1 MVDINELSS
10 KFPMIKE
17 MQAYHKIF
25 WKNPNYKKE
34 AELPVGLEHIFD
46 AEARFQRFAP
56 YFEVAFPETLSDH
69 GILES
74 PLLKIDQMRSVLNA
88 ETTHKLQGSLYLKA
102 DNYLPISGSIKSRGG
117 IYEVLK
123 FAERV
128 AIGHGELVYGDNYA
142 KLNEPRFKKMFSKY
156 GIVVGSTGNLGL
168 SIGIVACQLGF
179 NTSVH
184 MSSDAAQWKK
194 DLLREKGVTVV
205 EYNDNFTHAITEAR
219 RSAEMDP
226 SAYFIDD
233 EGSFDLFLGYA
244 VAALR
249 LQTQLKAQKI
259 TVDKEHPLFVYLP
272 AGVGGSPSGVAFG
285 LKKVVGANVHPIFAE
300 PTHIPSVSL
309 GMLTGLNEKISVY
322 DIGIDGVT
330 KADGLAV
337 GRPSRIAGKMMDTL
351 LYGIQ
356 TFDDQKMMKNV
367 AELHDAENIDVE
379 PSAAS
384 GLTILDDVQAQLGK
398 DYPMENATH
407 IVWATGG
414 SMVPKSDMDQYL
426 ADGESEINKTNL

>member
-1 MVDINELSS
+1 MIDVDALS
-10 KFPMIKE
+10 KKYPAIKQ
-17 MQAYHKIF
+17 MQAYEPIF
-25 WKNPNYKKE
+25 WKNLNYKKE
-34 AELPVGLEHIFD
+34 AELPVGVEHIFD

-56 YFEVAFPETLSDH
+56 YFEVAFPETLPTH

-74 PLLKIDQMRSVLNA
+74 PLLKMDKMKAVLNA
-88 ETTHKLQGSLYLKA
+88 EAQNQVKGDLYLKA

-123 FAERV
+123 FAEKV
-128 AIGHGELVYGDNYA
+128 AMKHGEIVYGDNYA
-142 KLNEPRFKKMFSKY
+142 KLNESRFKDLFGQY

-168 SIGIVACQLGF
+168 SIGIVACKLGF
-179 NTSVH
+179 RTSVH

-194 DLLREKGVTVV
+194 DMLREKGVNVV

-219 RSAEMDP
+219 KSAEADP
-226 SAYFIDD
+226 MAYFIDD
-233 EGSFDLFLGYA
+233 EGSYDLFLGYS
-244 VAALR
+244 VAAVR
-249 LQTQLKAQKI
+249 LQAQLKAQNIK
-259 TVDKEHPLFVYLP
+259 VDAEHPLFVYLP

-285 LKKVVGANVHPIFAE
+285 LKKIIGENVHPIFAE

-309 GMLTGLNEKISVY
+309 GMMTGLNDQISVY
-322 DIGIDGVT
+322 DAGIDGVT

-367 AELHDAENIDVE
+367 AELHDSENVDVE

-384 GLTILDDVQAQLGK
+384 GFTILDDVQAQLEQ
-398 DYPMENATH
+398 DYPMENASH

-414 SMVPKSDMDQYL
+414 SMVPKNDMDQYV
-426 ADGESEINKTNL
+426 AEGHQVK

>member
-1 MVDINELSS
+1 MIDVDALS
-10 KFPMIKE
+10 KKYPAIKQ
-17 MQAYHKIF
+17 MQAYEPIF
-25 WKNPNYKKE
+25 WKNLNYKKE
-34 AELPVGLEHIFD
+34 AELPVGVEHIFD

-56 YFEVAFPETLSDH
+56 YFEVAFPETLPTH

-74 PLLKIDQMRSVLNA
+74 PLLKMDKMKAVLNA
-88 ETTHKLQGSLYLKA
+88 EAQNQVKGDLYLKA

-123 FAERV
+123 FAEKV
-128 AIGHGELVYGDNYA
+128 AMKHGEIVYGDNYA
-142 KLNEPRFKKMFSKY
+142 KLNEPRFKDLFGQY

-168 SIGIVACQLGF
+168 SIGIVACKLGF
-179 NTSVH
+179 RTSVH

-194 DLLREKGVTVV
+194 DMLREKGVNVV

-219 RSAEMDP
+219 KSAEADP
-226 SAYFIDD
+226 MAYFIDD
-233 EGSFDLFLGYA
+233 EGSYDLFLGYS
-244 VAALR
+244 VAAVR
-249 LQTQLKAQKI
+249 LQAQLKAQNIK
-259 TVDKEHPLFVYLP
+259 VDAEHPLFVYLP

-285 LKKVVGANVHPIFAE
+285 LKKIIGENVHPIFAE

-309 GMLTGLNEKISVY
+309 GMMTGLNDQISVY
-322 DIGIDGVT
+322 DAGIDGVT

-367 AELHDAENIDVE
+367 AELHDSENVDIE

-384 GLTILDDVQAQLGK
+384 GFTILDDVQAQLEQ
-398 DYPMENATH
+398 DYPMENASH

-414 SMVPKSDMDQYL
+414 SMVPKNDMDQYV
-426 ADGESEINKTNL
+426 AEGHQVK

>member
-1 MVDINELSS
+1 MIDVDALS
-10 KFPMIKE
+10 KKCPAIKQ
-17 MQAYHKIF
+17 MQAYEPIF
-25 WKNPNYKKE
+25 WKNLNYKKE
-34 AELPVGLEHIFD
+34 AELPVGVEHIFD

-56 YFEVAFPETLSDH
+56 YFEVAFPETLPTH

-74 PLLKIDQMRSVLNA
+74 PLLKMDKMKAVLNA
-88 ETTHKLQGSLYLKA
+88 EAQNQVKGDLYLKA

-123 FAERV
+123 FAEKV
-128 AIGHGELVYGDNYA
+128 AMKHGEIVYGDNYA
-142 KLNEPRFKKMFSKY
+142 KLNEPRFKDLFGQY

-168 SIGIVACQLGF
+168 SIGIVACKLGF
-179 NTSVH
+179 RTSVH

-194 DLLREKGVTVV
+194 DMLREKGVNVV

-219 RSAEMDP
+219 KSAEADP
-226 SAYFIDD
+226 MAYFIDD
-233 EGSFDLFLGYA
+233 EGSYDLFLGYS
-244 VAALR
+244 VAAVR
-249 LQTQLKAQKI
+249 LQAQLKAQNIK
-259 TVDKEHPLFVYLP
+259 VDAEHPLFVYLP

-285 LKKVVGANVHPIFAE
+285 LKKIIGENVHPIFAE

-309 GMLTGLNEKISVY
+309 GMMTGLNDQISVY
-322 DIGIDGVT
+322 DAGIDGVT

-367 AELHDAENIDVE
+367 AELHDSENVDVE

-384 GLTILDDVQAQLGK
+384 GFTILDDVQAQLEQ
-398 DYPMENATH
+398 DYPMENASH

-414 SMVPKSDMDQYL
+414 SMVPKNDMDQYV
-426 ADGESEINKTNL
+426 AEGHQVK

>member
-1 MVDINELSS
+1 MIDVDALS
-10 KFPMIKE
+10 KKYPAIKQ
-17 MQAYHKIF
+17 MQAYEPIF
-25 WKNPNYKKE
+25 WKNLNYKKE
-34 AELPVGLEHIFD
+34 AELPVGVEHIFD

-56 YFEVAFPETLSDH
+56 YFEVAFPETLPTH

-74 PLLKIDQMRSVLNA
+74 PLLKMDKMKAVLNA
-88 ETTHKLQGSLYLKA
+88 EAQNQVKGDLYLKA

-123 FAERV
+123 FAEKV
-128 AIGHGELVYGDNYA
+128 AMKHGEIVYGDNYA
-142 KLNEPRFKKMFSKY
+142 KLNEPRFKDLFGQY

-168 SIGIVACQLGF
+168 SIGIVACKLGF
-179 NTSVH
+179 RTSVH

-194 DLLREKGVTVV
+194 DMLREKGVNVV

-219 RSAEMDP
+219 KSAEADP
-226 SAYFIDD
+226 MAYFIDD
-233 EGSFDLFLGYA
+233 EGSYDLFLGYS
-244 VAALR
+244 VAAVL
-249 LQTQLKAQKI
+249 LQAQLKAQNIK
-259 TVDKEHPLFVYLP
+259 VDAEHPLFVYLP

-285 LKKVVGANVHPIFAE
+285 LKKIIGENVHPIFAE

-309 GMLTGLNEKISVY
+309 GMMTGLNDQISVY
-322 DIGIDGVT
+322 DAGIDGVT

-367 AELHDAENIDVE
+367 AELHDSENVDVE

-384 GLTILDDVQAQLGK
+384 GFTILDDVQAQLEQ
-398 DYPMENATH
+398 DYPMENASH

-414 SMVPKSDMDQYL
+414 SMVPKNDMDQYV
-426 ADGESEINKTNL
+426 AEGHQVK

>member
-1 MVDINELSS
+1 MIDVDALS
-10 KFPMIKE
+10 KKYPAIKQ
-17 MQAYHKIF
+17 MQAYEPVF
-25 WKNPNYKKE
+25 WKNLNYKKE
-34 AELPVGLEHIFD
+34 AELPVGVEHIFD

-56 YFEVAFPETLSDH
+56 YFEVAFPETLPTH

-74 PLLKIDQMRSVLNA
+74 PLLKMDKMKAVLNA
-88 ETTHKLQGSLYLKA
+88 EAQNQVKGDLYLKA

-123 FAERV
+123 FAEKV
-128 AIGHGELVYGDNYA
+128 AMKHGEIVYGDNYA
-142 KLNEPRFKKMFSKY
+142 KLNEPRFKDLFGQY

-168 SIGIVACQLGF
+168 SIGIVACKLGF
-179 NTSVH
+179 RTSVH

-194 DLLREKGVTVV
+194 DMLREKGVNVV

-219 RSAEMDP
+219 KSAEADP
-226 SAYFIDD
+226 MAYFIDD
-233 EGSFDLFLGYA
+233 EGSYDLFLGYS
-244 VAALR
+244 VAAVR
-249 LQTQLKAQKI
+249 LQAQLKAQNIK
-259 TVDKEHPLFVYLP
+259 VDAEHPLFVYLP

-285 LKKVVGANVHPIFAE
+285 LKKIIGENVHPIFTE

-309 GMLTGLNEKISVY
+309 GMMTGLNDQISVY
-322 DIGIDGVT
+322 DAGIDGVT

-367 AELHDAENIDVE
+367 AELHDSENVDVE

-384 GLTILDDVQAQLGK
+384 GFTILDDVQAQLEQ
-398 DYPMENATH
+398 DYPMENASH

-414 SMVPKSDMDQYL
+414 SMVPKNDMDQYV
-426 ADGESEINKTNL
+426 AEGHQVK

>member
-1 MVDINELSS
+1 MIDVDALS
-10 KFPMIKE
+10 KKYPAIKQ
-17 MQAYHKIF
+17 MQAYEPIF
-25 WKNPNYKKE
+25 WKNLNYKKE
-34 AELPVGLEHIFD
+34 AELPVGVERIFD

-56 YFEVAFPETLSDH
+56 YFEVAFPETLPTH

-74 PLLKIDQMRSVLNA
+74 PLLKMDKMKAVLNA
-88 ETTHKLQGSLYLKA
+88 EAQNQVKGDLYLKA

-123 FAERV
+123 FAEKV
-128 AIGHGELVYGDNYA
+128 AMKHGEIVYGDNYA
-142 KLNEPRFKKMFSKY
+142 KLNEPRFKDLFGQY

-168 SIGIVACQLGF
+168 SIGIVACKLGF
-179 NTSVH
+179 RTSVH

-194 DLLREKGVTVV
+194 DMLREKGVNVV

-219 RSAEMDP
+219 KSAEADP
-226 SAYFIDD
+226 MAYFIDD
-233 EGSFDLFLGYA
+233 EGSYDLFLGYS
-244 VAALR
+244 VAAVR
-249 LQTQLKAQKI
+249 LQAQLKAQNIK
-259 TVDKEHPLFVYLP
+259 VDAEHPLFVYLP

-285 LKKVVGANVHPIFAE
+285 LKKIIGENVHPIFAE

-309 GMLTGLNEKISVY
+309 GMMTGLNDQISVY
-322 DIGIDGVT
+322 DAGIDGVT

-367 AELHDAENIDVE
+367 AELHDSENVDVE

-384 GLTILDDVQAQLGK
+384 GFTILDDVQAQLEQ
-398 DYPMENATH
+398 DYPMENASH

-414 SMVPKSDMDQYL
+414 SMVPKNDMDQYV
-426 ADGESEINKTNL
+426 AEGHQVK

>member
-1 MVDINELSS
+1 MIDVDALS
-10 KFPMIKE
+10 KKYPAIKQ
-17 MQAYHKIF
+17 MQAYEPIF
-25 WKNPNYKKE
+25 WKNLNYKKE
-34 AELPVGLEHIFD
+34 AELPVGVEHIFD

-56 YFEVAFPETLSDH
+56 YFEVAFPETLPTH

-74 PLLKIDQMRSVLNA
+74 PLLKMDKMKAVLNA
-88 ETTHKLQGSLYLKA
+88 EAQNQVKGDLYLKA

-123 FAERV
+123 FAEKV
-128 AIGHGELVYGDNYA
+128 AMKHGEIVYGDNYA
-142 KLNEPRFKKMFSKY
+142 KLNEPRFKDLFGQY

-168 SIGIVACQLGF
+168 SIGIVACKLGF
-179 NTSVH
+179 RTSVH

-194 DLLREKGVTVV
+194 DMLREKGVNVV

-219 RSAEMDP
+219 KSAKADP
-226 SAYFIDD
+226 MAYFIDD
-233 EGSFDLFLGYA
+233 EGSYDLFLGYS
-244 VAALR
+244 VAAVR
-249 LQTQLKAQKI
+249 LQAQLKAQNIK
-259 TVDKEHPLFVYLP
+259 VDAEHPLFVYLP

-285 LKKVVGANVHPIFAE
+285 LKKIIGENVHPIFAE

-309 GMLTGLNEKISVY
+309 GMMTGLNDQISVY
-322 DIGIDGVT
+322 DAGIDGVT

-367 AELHDAENIDVE
+367 AELHDSENVDVE

-384 GLTILDDVQAQLGK
+384 GFTILDDVQAQLEQ
-398 DYPMENATH
+398 DYPMENASH

-414 SMVPKSDMDQYL
+414 SMVPKNDMDQYV
-426 ADGESEINKTNL
+426 AEGHQVK

>member
-1 MVDINELSS
+1 MIDVDALS
-10 KFPMIKE
+10 KKYPAIKQ
-17 MQAYHKIF
+17 MQAYEPIF
-25 WKNPNYKKE
+25 WKNLNYKKE
-34 AELPVGLEHIFD
+34 AELPVGVEHIFD

-56 YFEVAFPETLSDH
+56 YFEVAFPETLPTH

-74 PLLKIDQMRSVLNA
+74 PLLKMDKMKAVLNA
-88 ETTHKLQGSLYLKA
+88 EAQNQVKGDLYLKA

-123 FAERV
+123 FAEKV
-128 AIGHGELVYGDNYA
+128 AMKHGEIVYDDNYA
-142 KLNEPRFKKMFSKY
+142 KLNEPRFKDLFGQY

-168 SIGIVACQLGF
+168 SIGIVACKLGF
-179 NTSVH
+179 RTSVH

-194 DLLREKGVTVV
+194 DMLREKGVNVV

-219 RSAEMDP
+219 KSAEADP
-226 SAYFIDD
+226 MAYFIDD
-233 EGSFDLFLGYA
+233 EGSYDLFLGYS
-244 VAALR
+244 VAAVR
-249 LQTQLKAQKI
+249 LQAQLKAQNIK
-259 TVDKEHPLFVYLP
+259 VDEEHPLFVYLP

-285 LKKVVGANVHPIFAE
+285 LKKIIGENVHPIFAE

-309 GMLTGLNEKISVY
+309 GMMTGLNDQISVY
-322 DIGIDGVT
+322 DAGIDGVT

-367 AELHDAENIDVE
+367 AELHDSENVDVE

-384 GLTILDDVQAQLGK
+384 GFTILDDVQAQLEQ
-398 DYPMENATH
+398 DYPMENASH

-414 SMVPKSDMDQYL
+414 SMVPQNDMDQYV
-426 ADGESEINKTNL
+426 AEGHQVK

>member
-1 MVDINELSS
+1 MIDVDALS
-10 KFPMIKE
+10 KKYPAIKQ
-17 MQAYHKIF
+17 MQAYEPIF
-25 WKNPNYKKE
+25 WKNLNYKKE
-34 AELPVGLEHIFD
+34 AELPVGVEHIFD

-56 YFEVAFPETLSDH
+56 YFEVAFPETLPTH

-74 PLLKIDQMRSVLNA
+74 PLLKMDKMKAVLNA
-88 ETTHKLQGSLYLKA
+88 EAQNQVKGDLYLKA

-123 FAERV
+123 FAEKV
-128 AIGHGELVYGDNYA
+128 AMKHGEIVYGDNYA
-142 KLNEPRFKKMFSKY
+142 KLNEPRFKDLFGQY

-168 SIGIVACQLGF
+168 SIGIVACKLGF
-179 NTSVH
+179 RTSVH

-194 DLLREKGVTVV
+194 DMLREKGVNVV

-219 RSAEMDP
+219 KSAEADP
-226 SAYFIDD
+226 MAYFIDD
-233 EGSFDLFLGYA
+233 EGSYDLFLVYS
-244 VAALR
+244 VAAVR
-249 LQTQLKAQKI
+249 LQAQLKAQNIK
-259 TVDKEHPLFVYLP
+259 VDAEHPLFVYLP

-285 LKKVVGANVHPIFAE
+285 LKKIIGENVHPIFAE

-309 GMLTGLNEKISVY
+309 GMMTGLNDQISVY
-322 DIGIDGVT
+322 DAGIDGVT

-337 GRPSRIAGKMMDTL
+337 GRPSRIAGKMMYTL

-367 AELHDAENIDVE
+367 AELHDSENVDVE

-384 GLTILDDVQAQLGK
+384 GFTILDDVQAQLEQ
-398 DYPMENATH
+398 DYPMENASH

-414 SMVPKSDMDQYL
+414 SMVPKNDMDQYV
-426 ADGESEINKTNL
+426 AEGHQVK

>member
-1 MVDINELSS
+1 M
-10 KFPMIKE
+10 K
-17 MQAYHKIF
+17 A
-25 WKNPNYKKE
+25 
-34 AELPVGLEHIFD
+34 
-46 AEARFQRFAP
+46 
-56 YFEVAFPETLSDH
+56 
-69 GILES
+69 
-74 PLLKIDQMRSVLNA
+74 VLNA
-88 ETTHKLQGSLYLKA
+88 EAQNQVKGDLYLKA

-123 FAERV
+123 FAEKV
-128 AIGHGELVYGDNYA
+128 AMKHGEIVYGDNYA
-142 KLNEPRFKKMFSKY
+142 KLNEPRFKDLFGQY

-168 SIGIVACQLGF
+168 SIGIVACKLGF
-179 NTSVH
+179 RTSVH

-194 DLLREKGVTVV
+194 DMLREKGVNVV

-219 RSAEMDP
+219 KSAEADP
-226 SAYFIDD
+226 MAYFIDD
-233 EGSFDLFLGYA
+233 EGSYDLFLGYS
-244 VAALR
+244 VAAVR
-249 LQTQLKAQKI
+249 LQAQLKAQNIK
-259 TVDKEHPLFVYLP
+259 VDAEHPLFVYLP

-285 LKKVVGANVHPIFAE
+285 LKKIIGENVHPIFAE

-309 GMLTGLNEKISVY
+309 GMMTRLNDQISVY
-322 DIGIDGVT
+322 DAGIDGVT

-367 AELHDAENIDVE
+367 AELHDSENVDVE

-384 GLTILDDVQAQLGK
+384 GFTILDDVQAQLEQ
-398 DYPMENATH
+398 DYPMENASH

-414 SMVPKSDMDQYL
+414 SMVPKNDMDQYV
-426 ADGESEINKTNL
+426 AEGHQVK

>member
-1 MVDINELSS
+1 MIDVDALS
-10 KFPMIKE
+10 KKYPAIKQ
-17 MQAYHKIF
+17 MQAYEPIF
-25 WKNPNYKKE
+25 WKNLNYKKE
-34 AELPVGLEHIFD
+34 AELPVGVEHIFD

-56 YFEVAFPETLSDH
+56 YFEVAFPETLPTH

-74 PLLKIDQMRSVLNA
+74 PLLKMDKMKAVLNA
-88 ETTHKLQGSLYLKA
+88 EAQNQVKGDLYLKA

-123 FAERV
+123 FAEKV
-128 AIGHGELVYGDNYA
+128 AMKHGEIVYGDNYA
-142 KLNEPRFKKMFSKY
+142 KLNEPRFKDLFGQY

-168 SIGIVACQLGF
+168 SIGIVACKLGF
-179 NTSVH
+179 RTSVH

-194 DLLREKGVTVV
+194 DMLREKGVNVV

-219 RSAEMDP
+219 KSAEADP
-226 SAYFIDD
+226 MAYFIDD
-233 EGSFDLFLGYA
+233 EGSYDLFLGYS
-244 VAALR
+244 VAAVR
-249 LQTQLKAQKI
+249 LQAQLKAQNIK
-259 TVDKEHPLFVYLP
+259 VDAEHPLFVYLP

-285 LKKVVGANVHPIFAE
+285 LKKIIGENVHPIFAE

-309 GMLTGLNEKISVY
+309 GMMTRLNDQISVY
-322 DIGIDGVT
+322 DAGIDGVT

-367 AELHDAENIDVE
+367 AELHDSENVDVE

-384 GLTILDDVQAQLGK
+384 GFTILDDVQAQLEQ
-398 DYPMENATH
+398 DYPMENASH
-407 IVWATGG
+407 IV
-414 SMVPKSDMDQYL
+414 
-426 ADGESEINKTNL
+426 

>member
-1 MVDINELSS
+1 MIDVDALS
-10 KFPMIKE
+10 KKYPAIKQ
-17 MQAYHKIF
+17 MQAYEPIF
-25 WKNPNYKKE
+25 WKNLNYKKE
-34 AELPVGLEHIFD
+34 AELPVGVEHIFD

-56 YFEVAFPETLSDH
+56 YFEVAFPETLPTH

-74 PLLKIDQMRSVLNA
+74 PLLKMDKMKAVLNA
-88 ETTHKLQGSLYLKA
+88 KAQNQVKGDLYLKA

-123 FAERV
+123 FAEKV
-128 AIGHGELVYGDNYA
+128 AMKHGEIVYGDNYA
-142 KLNEPRFKKMFSKY
+142 KLNEPRFKDLFGQY

-168 SIGIVACQLGF
+168 SIGIVACKLGF
-179 NTSVH
+179 RTSVH

-194 DLLREKGVTVV
+194 DMLREKGVNVV

-219 RSAEMDP
+219 KSAEADP
-226 SAYFIDD
+226 MAYFIDD
-233 EGSFDLFLGYA
+233 EGSYDLFLGYS
-244 VAALR
+244 VAAVR
-249 LQTQLKAQKI
+249 LQAQLKAQNIK
-259 TVDKEHPLFVYLP
+259 VDAEHPLFVYLP

-285 LKKVVGANVHPIFAE
+285 LKKIIGENVHPIFAE

-309 GMLTGLNEKISVY
+309 GMMTGLNDQISVY
-322 DIGIDGVT
+322 DAGIDGVT

-367 AELHDAENIDVE
+367 AELHDSENVDVE

-384 GLTILDDVQAQLGK
+384 GFTILDDVQAQLEQ
-398 DYPMENATH
+398 DYPMENASH

-414 SMVPKSDMDQYL
+414 SMVPKNDMDQYV
-426 ADGESEINKTNL
+426 AEGHQVK

>member
-1 MVDINELSS
+1 MIDVDALS
-10 KFPMIKE
+10 KKYPAIKQ
-17 MQAYHKIF
+17 MQAYEPIF
-25 WKNPNYKKE
+25 WKNLNYKKE
-34 AELPVGLEHIFD
+34 AELPVGVEHIFD

-56 YFEVAFPETLSDH
+56 YFEVAFPETLPAH

-74 PLLKIDQMRSVLNA
+74 PLLKMDKMKAVLNA
-88 ETTHKLQGSLYLKA
+88 EAQNQVKGDLYLKA

-123 FAERV
+123 FAEKV
-128 AIGHGELVYGDNYA
+128 AMKHGEIVYGDNYA
-142 KLNEPRFKKMFSKY
+142 KLNEPRFKDLFGQY

-168 SIGIVACQLGF
+168 SIGIVACKLGF
-179 NTSVH
+179 RTSVH

-194 DLLREKGVTVV
+194 DMLREKGVNVV

-219 RSAEMDP
+219 KSAEADP
-226 SAYFIDD
+226 MAYFIDD
-233 EGSFDLFLGYA
+233 EGSYDLFLGYS
-244 VAALR
+244 VAAVR
-249 LQTQLKAQKI
+249 LQAQLKAQNIK
-259 TVDKEHPLFVYLP
+259 VDAEHPLFVYLP
-272 AGVGGSPSGVAFG
+272 AGVGGSLSGVAFG
-285 LKKVVGANVHPIFAE
+285 LKKIIGENVHPIFAE

-309 GMLTGLNEKISVY
+309 GMMTGLNDQISVY
-322 DIGIDGVT
+322 DAGIDGVT

-367 AELHDAENIDVE
+367 AELHDSENVDVE

-384 GLTILDDVQAQLGK
+384 GFTILDDVQAQLEQ
-398 DYPMENATH
+398 DYPMENASH

-414 SMVPKSDMDQYL
+414 SMVPKNDMDQYV
-426 ADGESEINKTNL
+426 AEGHQVK

>member
-1 MVDINELSS
+1 MIDVDALS
-10 KFPMIKE
+10 KKYPAIKQ
-17 MQAYHKIF
+17 MQAYEPIF
-25 WKNPNYKKE
+25 WKNLNYKKE
-34 AELPVGLEHIFD
+34 AELPVGVEHIFD

-56 YFEVAFPETLSDH
+56 YFEVAFPETLPTH

-74 PLLKIDQMRSVLNA
+74 PLLKMDKMKAVLNA
-88 ETTHKLQGSLYLKA
+88 EAQNQVKGDLYLKA

-123 FAERV
+123 FAKKV
-128 AIGHGELVYGDNYA
+128 AMKHGEIVYGDNYA
-142 KLNEPRFKKMFSKY
+142 KLNEPRFKDLFGQY

-168 SIGIVACQLGF
+168 SIGIVACKLGF
-179 NTSVH
+179 RTSVH

-194 DLLREKGVTVV
+194 DMLREKGVNVV

-219 RSAEMDP
+219 KSAEADP
-226 SAYFIDD
+226 MAYFIDD
-233 EGSFDLFLGYA
+233 EGSYDLFLGYS
-244 VAALR
+244 VAAVR
-249 LQTQLKAQKI
+249 LQAQLKAQNIK
-259 TVDKEHPLFVYLP
+259 VDAEHPLFVYLP

-285 LKKVVGANVHPIFAE
+285 LKKIIGENVHPIFAE

-309 GMLTGLNEKISVY
+309 GMMTGLNDQISVY
-322 DIGIDGVT
+322 DAGIDGVT

-367 AELHDAENIDVE
+367 AELHDSENVDVE

-384 GLTILDDVQAQLGK
+384 GFTILDDVQAQLEQ
-398 DYPMENATH
+398 DYPMENASH

-414 SMVPKSDMDQYL
+414 SMVPKNDMDQYV
-426 ADGESEINKTNL
+426 AEGHQVK

>member
-1 MVDINELSS
+1 
-10 KFPMIKE
+10 
-17 MQAYHKIF
+17 MQAYEPIF
-25 WKNPNYKKE
+25 WKNLNYKKE
-34 AELPVGLEHIFD
+34 AELSVGVEHIFD

-56 YFEVAFPETLSDH
+56 YFEVAFPETLPTH

-74 PLLKIDQMRSVLNA
+74 PLLKMDKMKAVLNA
-88 ETTHKLQGSLYLKA
+88 EAQNQVKGDLYLKA
-102 DNYLPISGSIKSRGG
+102 DNYLPISSSIKSRGG

-123 FAERV
+123 FAEKV
-128 AIGHGELVYGDNYA
+128 AMKHGEIVYGDNYA
-142 KLNEPRFKKMFSKY
+142 KLNEPRFKDLFGQY

-168 SIGIVACQLGF
+168 SIGIVACKLGF
-179 NTSVH
+179 RTSVH
-184 MSSDAAQWKK
+184 MSSDATQWKK
-194 DLLREKGVTVV
+194 DMLREKGVNVV

-219 RSAEMDP
+219 KSAEADP
-226 SAYFIDD
+226 IAYFIDD
-233 EGSFDLFLGYA
+233 EGSYDLFLGYS
-244 VAALR
+244 VAAVR
-249 LQTQLKAQKI
+249 LQAQLKAQNIK
-259 TVDKEHPLFVYLP
+259 VDAEHPLFVYLP

-285 LKKVVGANVHPIFAE
+285 LKKIIGENVHPIFAE

-309 GMLTGLNEKISVY
+309 GMMTGLNDQISVY
-322 DIGIDGVT
+322 DAGIDGVT

-367 AELHDAENIDVE
+367 SELHDSENVDVE

-384 GLTILDDVQAQLGK
+384 GFTILDDVQAQLEQ
-398 DYPMENATH
+398 DYPMENASH

-414 SMVPKSDMDQYL
+414 SMVPKNDMDQYV
-426 ADGESEINKTNL
+426 AEGHQVK

>member
-1 MVDINELSS
+1 MIDVDALS
-10 KFPMIKE
+10 KKYPAIKQ
-17 MQAYHKIF
+17 MQAYEPIF
-25 WKNPNYKKE
+25 WKNLNYKKE
-34 AELPVGLEHIFD
+34 AELPVGVERIFD

-56 YFEVAFPETLSDH
+56 YFEVAFPETLPTH

-74 PLLKIDQMRSVLNA
+74 PLLKMDKMKAVLNA
-88 ETTHKLQGSLYLKA
+88 EAQNQVKGDLYLKA

-123 FAERV
+123 FAEKV
-128 AIGHGELVYGDNYA
+128 AMKHGEIVYGDNYA
-142 KLNEPRFKKMFSKY
+142 KLNEPRFKDLFGQY

-168 SIGIVACQLGF
+168 SIGIVACKLGF
-179 NTSVH
+179 RTSVH

-194 DLLREKGVTVV
+194 DMLREKGVNVV

-219 RSAEMDP
+219 KSAEADP
-226 SAYFIDD
+226 MAYFIDD
-233 EGSFDLFLGYA
+233 EGSYDLFLGYS
-244 VAALR
+244 VAAVR
-249 LQTQLKAQKI
+249 LQAQLKAQNIK
-259 TVDKEHPLFVYLP
+259 VDEEHPLFVYLP

-285 LKKVVGANVHPIFAE
+285 LKKIIGENVHPIFAE

-309 GMLTGLNEKISVY
+309 GMMTGLNDQISVY
-322 DIGIDGVT
+322 DAGIDGVT

-367 AELHDAENIDVE
+367 AELHDSENVDVE

-384 GLTILDDVQAQLGK
+384 GFTILDDVQAQLEQ
-398 DYPMENATH
+398 DYPMENASH

-414 SMVPKSDMDQYL
+414 SMVPKNDMDQYV
-426 ADGESEINKTNL
+426 AEGHQVK

>member
-1 MVDINELSS
+1 MIDVDALS
-10 KFPMIKE
+10 KKYPAIKQ
-17 MQAYHKIF
+17 MQAYEPIF
-25 WKNPNYKKE
+25 WKNLNYKKE
-34 AELPVGLEHIFD
+34 AELPVGVEHIFD

-56 YFEVAFPETLSDH
+56 YFEVAFPETLPTH

-74 PLLKIDQMRSVLNA
+74 PLLKMDKMKAVLNA
-88 ETTHKLQGSLYLKA
+88 EAQNQVKGDLYLKA

-123 FAERV
+123 FTEKV
-128 AIGHGELVYGDNYA
+128 AMKHGEIVYGDNYA
-142 KLNEPRFKKMFSKY
+142 KLNEPRFKDLFGQY

-168 SIGIVACQLGF
+168 SIGIVACKLGF
-179 NTSVH
+179 RTSVH

-194 DLLREKGVTVV
+194 DMLREKGVNVV

-219 RSAEMDP
+219 KSAEADP
-226 SAYFIDD
+226 MAYFIDD
-233 EGSFDLFLGYA
+233 EGSYDLFLGYS
-244 VAALR
+244 VAAVR
-249 LQTQLKAQKI
+249 LQAQLKAQNIK
-259 TVDKEHPLFVYLP
+259 VDAEHPLFVYLP

-285 LKKVVGANVHPIFAE
+285 LKKIIGENVHPIFAE

-309 GMLTGLNEKISVY
+309 GMMTGLNDQISVY
-322 DIGIDGVT
+322 DAGIDGVT

-356 TFDDQKMMKNV
+356 TFDDQKMMKKV
-367 AELHDAENIDVE
+367 AELHDSENVDVE

-384 GLTILDDVQAQLGK
+384 GFTILDDVQAQLEQ
-398 DYPMENATH
+398 DYPMENASH

-414 SMVPKSDMDQYL
+414 SMVPKNDMDQYV
-426 ADGESEINKTNL
+426 AEGHQVK

>member
-1 MVDINELSS
+1 MVDVDALS
-10 KFPMIKE
+10 KKYPAIKQ
-17 MQAYHKIF
+17 MQAYEPIF
-25 WKNPNYKKE
+25 WKNLNYKKE
-34 AELPVGLEHIFD
+34 AELPVGVEHIFD

-56 YFEVAFPETLSDH
+56 YFEVAFPEALPTH

-74 PLLKIDQMRSVLNA
+74 PLLKMDKMKAVLNA
-88 ETTHKLQGSLYLKA
+88 EAQNQVKGDLYLKA

-123 FAERV
+123 FAEKV
-128 AIGHGELVYGDNYA
+128 AMKHGEIVYGDNYA
-142 KLNEPRFKKMFSKY
+142 KLNEPRSKDLFGQY

-168 SIGIVACQLGF
+168 SIGIVACKLGF
-179 NTSVH
+179 RTSVH

-194 DLLREKGVTVV
+194 DMLREKGVNVV

-219 RSAEMDP
+219 KSAEADP
-226 SAYFIDD
+226 MAYFIDD
-233 EGSFDLFLGYA
+233 EGSYDLFLGYS
-244 VAALR
+244 VAAVR
-249 LQTQLKAQKI
+249 LQAQLKAQNIK
-259 TVDKEHPLFVYLP
+259 VDAEHPLFVYLP
-272 AGVGGSPSGVAFG
+272 AGVGGSPSGVAFV
-285 LKKVVGANVHPIFAE
+285 LKKIIGENVHPIFAE

-309 GMLTGLNEKISVY
+309 GMMTGLNDQISVY
-322 DIGIDGVT
+322 DAGIDGVT

-367 AELHDAENIDVE
+367 AELHDSENVDVE

-384 GLTILDDVQAQLGK
+384 GFTILDDVQAQLEQ
-398 DYPMENATH
+398 DYPMENASH

-414 SMVPKSDMDQYL
+414 SMVPKNDMDQYV
-426 ADGESEINKTNL
+426 AEGHQVK

>member
-1 MVDINELSS
+1 MIDVDALS
-10 KFPMIKE
+10 KKYPAIKQ
-17 MQAYHKIF
+17 MQAYEPIF
-25 WKNPNYKKE
+25 WKNLNYKKE
-34 AELPVGLEHIFD
+34 AELPVGVEHIFD

-56 YFEVAFPETLSDH
+56 YFEVAFPETLPTH

-74 PLLKIDQMRSVLNA
+74 PLLKMDKMKAVLNA
-88 ETTHKLQGSLYLKA
+88 EAQNQVKGDLYLKA

-123 FAERV
+123 FAEKV
-128 AIGHGELVYGDNYA
+128 AMKHGEIVYGDNYA
-142 KLNEPRFKKMFSKY
+142 KLNEPRFKDLFGQY

-168 SIGIVACQLGF
+168 SIGIVACKLGF
-179 NTSVH
+179 RTSVH

-194 DLLREKGVTVV
+194 DMLREKGVNVV

-219 RSAEMDP
+219 KSAEADP
-226 SAYFIDD
+226 MAYFIDD
-233 EGSFDLFLGYA
+233 EGSYDLFLGYS
-244 VAALR
+244 VAAVR
-249 LQTQLKAQKI
+249 LQAQLKAQNIK
-259 TVDKEHPLFVYLP
+259 VDEEHPLFVYLP

-285 LKKVVGANVHPIFAE
+285 LKKIIGENVHPTFAE

-309 GMLTGLNEKISVY
+309 GMMTGLNDQISVY
-322 DIGIDGVT
+322 DAGIDGVT

-367 AELHDAENIDVE
+367 AELHDSENVDVE

-384 GLTILDDVQAQLGK
+384 GFTILDDVQAQLEQ
-398 DYPMENATH
+398 DYPMENASH

-414 SMVPKSDMDQYL
+414 SMVPKNDMDQYV
-426 ADGESEINKTNL
+426 AEGHQVK

>member
-1 MVDINELSS
+1 MIDVDALS
-10 KFPMIKE
+10 KKYPAIKQ
-17 MQAYHKIF
+17 MQAYEPIF
-25 WKNPNYKKE
+25 WKNLNYKKE
-34 AELPVGLEHIFD
+34 AELPVGVEHIFD

-56 YFEVAFPETLSDH
+56 YFEVAFPETLPTH

-74 PLLKIDQMRSVLNA
+74 PLLKMDKMKAVLNA
-88 ETTHKLQGSLYLKA
+88 EAQNQVKGDLYLKA

-123 FAERV
+123 FAEKV
-128 AIGHGELVYGDNYA
+128 AMKHGEIVYGDNYA
-142 KLNEPRFKKMFSKY
+142 KLNEPRFKDLFGQY

-168 SIGIVACQLGF
+168 SIGIVACKLGF
-179 NTSVH
+179 RTSVH

-194 DLLREKGVTVV
+194 DMLREKGVNVV

-219 RSAEMDP
+219 KSAEADP
-226 SAYFIDD
+226 MAYFIDD
-233 EGSFDLFLGYA
+233 EGSYDLFLGYS
-244 VAALR
+244 VAAVR
-249 LQTQLKAQKI
+249 LQAQLKAQNIK
-259 TVDKEHPLFVYLP
+259 VDAEHPLFVYLP

-285 LKKVVGANVHPIFAE
+285 LKKIIGENVHPIFAE

-309 GMLTGLNEKISVY
+309 GMMTGLNDQISVY
-322 DIGIDGVT
+322 DAGIDGVT

-337 GRPSRIAGKMMDTL
+337 GRPSRIAGEMMDTL

-367 AELHDAENIDVE
+367 AELHDSENVDVE

-384 GLTILDDVQAQLGK
+384 GFTILDDVQAQLEQ
-398 DYPMENATH
+398 DYPMENASH

-414 SMVPKSDMDQYL
+414 SMVPKNDMDQYV
-426 ADGESEINKTNL
+426 AEGHQVK

>member
-1 MVDINELSS
+1 MIDVDALS
-10 KFPMIKE
+10 KKYPAIKQ
-17 MQAYHKIF
+17 MQAYEPIF
-25 WKNPNYKKE
+25 WKNLNYKKE
-34 AELPVGLEHIFD
+34 AELPVGVEHIFD

-56 YFEVAFPETLSDH
+56 YFEVAFPETLPTH

-74 PLLKIDQMRSVLNA
+74 PLLKMDKMKAVLNA
-88 ETTHKLQGSLYLKA
+88 EAQNQVKGDLYLKA

-123 FAERV
+123 FAEKV
-128 AIGHGELVYGDNYA
+128 AMKHGEIVYGDNYA
-142 KLNEPRFKKMFSKY
+142 KLNEPRFKDLFGQY

-168 SIGIVACQLGF
+168 SISIVACKLGF
-179 NTSVH
+179 RTSVH

-194 DLLREKGVTVV
+194 DMLREKGVNVV

-219 RSAEMDP
+219 KSAEADP
-226 SAYFIDD
+226 MAYFIDD
-233 EGSFDLFLGYA
+233 EGSYDLFLGYS
-244 VAALR
+244 VAAVR
-249 LQTQLKAQKI
+249 LQAQLKAQNIK
-259 TVDKEHPLFVYLP
+259 VDAEHPLFVYLP

-285 LKKVVGANVHPIFAE
+285 LKKIIGENVHPIFAE

-309 GMLTGLNEKISVY
+309 GMMTGLNDQISVY
-322 DIGIDGVT
+322 DAGIDGVT

-367 AELHDAENIDVE
+367 AELHDSENVDVE

-384 GLTILDDVQAQLGK
+384 GFTILDDVQAQLEQ
-398 DYPMENATH
+398 DYPMENASH

-414 SMVPKSDMDQYL
+414 SMVPKNDMDQYV
-426 ADGESEINKTNL
+426 AEGHQVK

>member
-1 MVDINELSS
+1 MIDVDALSE
-10 KFPMIKE
+10 KYPAIKQ
-17 MQAYHKIF
+17 MQAYEPIF
-25 WKNPNYKKE
+25 WKNLNYKKE
-34 AELPVGLEHIFD
+34 ADLPVGVEHIFD

-56 YFEVAFPETLSDH
+56 YFEVAFPETLPTH

-74 PLLKIDQMRSVLNA
+74 PLLKVDKMKAVLNA
-88 ETTHKLQGSLYLKA
+88 EAQNQVRGNLYLKA

-123 FAERV
+123 FAEKV
-128 AIGHGELVYGDNYA
+128 AMKHDELVYGDNYA
-142 KLNEPRFKKMFSKY
+142 KLNEPRFKELFGQY

-168 SIGIVACQLGF
+168 SIGIVACKLGF
-179 NTSVH
+179 KTSVH

-194 DLLREKGVTVV
+194 DMLREKGVNVV
-205 EYNDNFTHAITEAR
+205 EYNDNFSHAITEAR
-219 RSAEMDP
+219 KSAEADP
-226 SAYFIDD
+226 TAYFIDD
-233 EGSFDLFLGYA
+233 EGSYDLFLGYS
-244 VAALR
+244 VAAVR
-249 LQTQLKAQKI
+249 LQAQLKAQNIK
-259 TVDKEHPLFVYLP
+259 VDAEHPLFVYLP

-285 LKKVVGANVHPIFAE
+285 LKKIIGENVHPIFAE

-309 GMLTGLNEKISVY
+309 GMMTGLNDQISVY
-322 DIGIDGVT
+322 DAGIDGVT

-367 AELHDAENIDVE
+367 AELHDSENVNVE

-384 GLTILDDVQAQLGK
+384 GFTILDDVQAQLEQ
-398 DYPMENATH
+398 DYPMENASH

-414 SMVPKSDMDQYL
+414 SMVPKGDMDRYL
-426 ADGESEINKTNL
+426 DDGHQVK

>member
-1 MVDINELSS
+1 MIDVDALS
-10 KFPMIKE
+10 KKYPAIKQ
-17 MQAYHKIF
+17 MQAYEPIF
-25 WKNPNYKKE
+25 WKNLNYKKE
-34 AELPVGLEHIFD
+34 AELPVGVEHIFD

-56 YFEVAFPETLSDH
+56 YFEVAFPETLPTH

-74 PLLKIDQMRSVLNA
+74 PLLKMDKMKAVSNA
-88 ETTHKLQGSLYLKA
+88 EAQNQVKGDLYLKA

-123 FAERV
+123 FAEKV
-128 AIGHGELVYGDNYA
+128 AMKHGEIVYGDNYA
-142 KLNEPRFKKMFSKY
+142 KLNEPRFKDLFGQY

-168 SIGIVACQLGF
+168 SIGIVACKLGF
-179 NTSVH
+179 RTSVH

-194 DLLREKGVTVV
+194 DMLREKGINVV

-219 RSAEMDP
+219 KSAEADP
-226 SAYFIDD
+226 MAYFIDD
-233 EGSFDLFLGYA
+233 EGSYDLFLGYS
-244 VAALR
+244 VAAVR
-249 LQTQLKAQKI
+249 LQAQLKAQNIK
-259 TVDKEHPLFVYLP
+259 VDAEHPLFVYLP

-285 LKKVVGANVHPIFAE
+285 LKKIIGENVHPIFAE

-309 GMLTGLNEKISVY
+309 GMMTGLNDQISVY
-322 DIGIDGVT
+322 DAGIDGVT

-367 AELHDAENIDVE
+367 AELHDSENVDVE

-384 GLTILDDVQAQLGK
+384 GFTILDDVQAQLEQ
-398 DYPMENATH
+398 DYPMENASH

-414 SMVPKSDMDQYL
+414 SMVPKNDMDQYV
-426 ADGESEINKTNL
+426 AEGHQVK

>member
-1 MVDINELSS
+1 MIDVDALS
-10 KFPMIKE
+10 KKYPAIKQ
-17 MQAYHKIF
+17 MQAYEPIF
-25 WKNPNYKKE
+25 WKNLNYKKE
-34 AELPVGLEHIFD
+34 AELPVGVEHIFD

-56 YFEVAFPETLSDH
+56 YFEVAFPETLPTH

-74 PLLKIDQMRSVLNA
+74 PLLKMDKMKAVLNA
-88 ETTHKLQGSLYLKA
+88 EAQNQVKGNLYLKA

-123 FAERV
+123 FAEKV
-128 AIGHGELVYGDNYA
+128 AMKHGEIVYGDNYA
-142 KLNEPRFKKMFSKY
+142 KLNEPRFKDLFGQY

-168 SIGIVACQLGF
+168 SIGIVACKLGF
-179 NTSVH
+179 RTSVH

-194 DLLREKGVTVV
+194 DMLREKGVNVV

-219 RSAEMDP
+219 KSAEADP
-226 SAYFIDD
+226 MAYFIDD
-233 EGSFDLFLGYA
+233 EGSYDLFLGYS
-244 VAALR
+244 VAAVR
-249 LQTQLKAQKI
+249 LQAQLKAQNIK
-259 TVDKEHPLFVYLP
+259 VDAEHPLFVYLP

-285 LKKVVGANVHPIFAE
+285 LKKIIGENVHPIFAE

-309 GMLTGLNEKISVY
+309 GMMTGLNDQISVY
-322 DIGIDGVT
+322 DAGIDGVT

-367 AELHDAENIDVE
+367 AELHDSENVDVE

-384 GLTILDDVQAQLGK
+384 GFTILDDVQAQLEQ
-398 DYPMENATH
+398 DYPMENASH

-414 SMVPKSDMDQYL
+414 SMVPKNDMDQYV
-426 ADGESEINKTNL
+426 AEGHQVK

>member
-1 MVDINELSS
+1 MIDVDALS
-10 KFPMIKE
+10 KKYPAIKQ
-17 MQAYHKIF
+17 MQAYEPIF
-25 WKNPNYKKE
+25 WKNLNYKKE
-34 AELPVGLEHIFD
+34 AELPVGVEHIFD

-56 YFEVAFPETLSDH
+56 YFEVAFPETLPTH

-74 PLLKIDQMRSVLNA
+74 PLLKMDKMKAVLNA
-88 ETTHKLQGSLYLKA
+88 EAQNQVKGDLYLKA

-123 FAERV
+123 FAEKV
-128 AIGHGELVYGDNYA
+128 AMKHGEIVYSDNYA
-142 KLNEPRFKKMFSKY
+142 KLNEPRFKDLFGQY

-168 SIGIVACQLGF
+168 SIGIVACKLGF
-179 NTSVH
+179 RTSVH

-194 DLLREKGVTVV
+194 DMLREKGVNVV

-219 RSAEMDP
+219 KSAEADP
-226 SAYFIDD
+226 MAYFIDD
-233 EGSFDLFLGYA
+233 EGSYDLFLGYS
-244 VAALR
+244 VAAVR
-249 LQTQLKAQKI
+249 LQAQLKAQNIK
-259 TVDKEHPLFVYLP
+259 VDEEHPLFVYLP

-285 LKKVVGANVHPIFAE
+285 LKKIIGENVHPIFAE

-309 GMLTGLNEKISVY
+309 GMMTGLNDQISVY
-322 DIGIDGVT
+322 DAGIDGVT

-367 AELHDAENIDVE
+367 AELHDSENVDVE

-384 GLTILDDVQAQLGK
+384 GFTILDDVQAQLEQ
-398 DYPMENATH
+398 DYPMENASH

-414 SMVPKSDMDQYL
+414 SMVPKNDMDQYV
-426 ADGESEINKTNL
+426 AEGHQVK

>member
-1 MVDINELSS
+1 MIDVDALS
-10 KFPMIKE
+10 KKYPAIKQ
-17 MQAYHKIF
+17 MQAYEPIF
-25 WKNPNYKKE
+25 WKNLNYKKE
-34 AELPVGLEHIFD
+34 AELPVGVEHIFD

-56 YFEVAFPETLSDH
+56 YFEVAFPGTLPTH

-74 PLLKIDQMRSVLNA
+74 PLLKMDKMKAVLNA
-88 ETTHKLQGSLYLKA
+88 ETQNQVKGDLYLKA

-123 FAERV
+123 FAEKV
-128 AIGHGELVYGDNYA
+128 AMKHGEIVYGDNYA
-142 KLNEPRFKKMFSKY
+142 KLNEPRFKDLFGQY

-168 SIGIVACQLGF
+168 SIGIVACKLGF
-179 NTSVH
+179 RTSVH

-194 DLLREKGVTVV
+194 DMLREKGVNVV

-219 RSAEMDP
+219 KSAEADP
-226 SAYFIDD
+226 MAYFIDD
-233 EGSFDLFLGYA
+233 EGSYDLFLGYS
-244 VAALR
+244 VAAVR
-249 LQTQLKAQKI
+249 LQAQLKAQNIK
-259 TVDKEHPLFVYLP
+259 VDAEHPLFVYLP

-285 LKKVVGANVHPIFAE
+285 LKKIIGENVHPIFAE

-309 GMLTGLNEKISVY
+309 GMMTGLNDQISVY
-322 DIGIDGVT
+322 DAGIDGVT

-367 AELHDAENIDVE
+367 AELHDSENVDVE

-384 GLTILDDVQAQLGK
+384 GFTILDDVQAQLEQ
-398 DYPMENATH
+398 DYPMENASH

-414 SMVPKSDMDQYL
+414 SMVPKNDMDQYV
-426 ADGESEINKTNL
+426 AEGHQVK

>member
-1 MVDINELSS
+1 MIDVDALS
-10 KFPMIKE
+10 KKYPAIKQ
-17 MQAYHKIF
+17 MQAYEPIF
-25 WKNPNYKKE
+25 WKNLNYKKE
-34 AELPVGLEHIFD
+34 AELPVGVEHIFD

-56 YFEVAFPETLSDH
+56 CFEVAFPETLPTH

-74 PLLKIDQMRSVLNA
+74 PLLKMDKMKAVLNA
-88 ETTHKLQGSLYLKA
+88 EAQNQVKGDLYLKA

-123 FAERV
+123 FAEKV
-128 AIGHGELVYGDNYA
+128 AMKHGEIVYGDNYA
-142 KLNEPRFKKMFSKY
+142 KLNEPRFKDLFGQY

-168 SIGIVACQLGF
+168 SIGIVACKLGF
-179 NTSVH
+179 RTSVH

-194 DLLREKGVTVV
+194 DMLREKGVNVV

-219 RSAEMDP
+219 KSAEADP
-226 SAYFIDD
+226 MAYFIDD
-233 EGSFDLFLGYA
+233 EGSYDLFLGYS
-244 VAALR
+244 VAAVR
-249 LQTQLKAQKI
+249 LQAQLKAQNIK
-259 TVDKEHPLFVYLP
+259 VDAEHPLFVYLP

-285 LKKVVGANVHPIFAE
+285 LKKIIGENVHPIFAE

-309 GMLTGLNEKISVY
+309 GMMTGLNDQISVY
-322 DIGIDGVT
+322 DAGIDGVT

-367 AELHDAENIDVE
+367 AELHDSENVDVE

-384 GLTILDDVQAQLGK
+384 GFTILDDVQAQLEQ
-398 DYPMENATH
+398 DYPMENASH

-414 SMVPKSDMDQYL
+414 SMVPKNDMDQYV
-426 ADGESEINKTNL
+426 AEGHQVK

>member
-1 MVDINELSS
+1 MIDVDALS
-10 KFPMIKE
+10 KKYPAIKQ
-17 MQAYHKIF
+17 MQAYEPIF
-25 WKNPNYKKE
+25 WKNLNYKKE
-34 AELPVGLEHIFD
+34 AELPVGVEHIFD

-56 YFEVAFPETLSDH
+56 YFEVAFPETLPTH

-74 PLLKIDQMRSVLNA
+74 PLLKMDKMKAVLNA
-88 ETTHKLQGSLYLKA
+88 EAQNQVKGDLYLKA

-123 FAERV
+123 FAEKV
-128 AIGHGELVYGDNYA
+128 AMKHGEIVYGDNYA
-142 KLNEPRFKKMFSKY
+142 KLNEPRFKDLFGQY

-168 SIGIVACQLGF
+168 SIGIVACKLGF
-179 NTSVH
+179 RTSVH

-194 DLLREKGVTVV
+194 DMLREKGVNVV

-219 RSAEMDP
+219 KSAEADP
-226 SAYFIDD
+226 MAYFIDD
-233 EGSFDLFLGYA
+233 EGSYDLFLGYS
-244 VAALR
+244 VAAVR
-249 LQTQLKAQKI
+249 IQAQLKAQNIK
-259 TVDKEHPLFVYLP
+259 VDAEHPLFVYLP

-285 LKKVVGANVHPIFAE
+285 LKKIIGENVHPIFAE

-309 GMLTGLNEKISVY
+309 GMMTGLNDQISVY
-322 DIGIDGVT
+322 DAGIDGVT

-367 AELHDAENIDVE
+367 AELHDSENVDVE

-384 GLTILDDVQAQLGK
+384 GFTILDDVQAQLEQ
-398 DYPMENATH
+398 DYPMENASH

-414 SMVPKSDMDQYL
+414 SMVPKNDMDQYV
-426 ADGESEINKTNL
+426 AEGHQVK

>member
-1 MVDINELSS
+1 MIDVDALS
-10 KFPMIKE
+10 KKYPAIKQ
-17 MQAYHKIF
+17 MQAYEPIF
-25 WKNPNYKKE
+25 WKNLNYKKE
-34 AELPVGLEHIFD
+34 AELPVGVEHIFD

-56 YFEVAFPETLSDH
+56 YFEVAFPETLPTH

-74 PLLKIDQMRSVLNA
+74 PLLKMDKMKAVLNA
-88 ETTHKLQGSLYLKA
+88 EAQNQVKGDLYLKA

-123 FAERV
+123 FAEKV
-128 AIGHGELVYGDNYA
+128 AMKHGEIVYGDNYA
-142 KLNEPRFKKMFSKY
+142 KLNEPRFKDLFGQY

-168 SIGIVACQLGF
+168 SIGIVACKLGF
-179 NTSVH
+179 RTSVH

-194 DLLREKGVTVV
+194 DMLREKGVNVV

-219 RSAEMDP
+219 KSAEADP
-226 SAYFIDD
+226 MAYFIDD
-233 EGSFDLFLGYA
+233 EGSYDLFLGYS
-244 VAALR
+244 VAAVR
-249 LQTQLKAQKI
+249 LQAQLKAQNIK
-259 TVDKEHPLFVYLP
+259 VDAEHPLFVYLP

-285 LKKVVGANVHPIFAE
+285 LKKIIGENVHPIFAE

-309 GMLTGLNEKISVY
+309 GMMTGLNDQISVY
-322 DIGIDGVT
+322 DAGIDGVT

-367 AELHDAENIDVE
+367 AELHDSENVDVE

-384 GLTILDDVQAQLGK
+384 GFTILDDVQAQLEQ
-398 DYPMENATH
+398 DYPMENASH

-414 SMVPKSDMDQYL
+414 SMVPQNDMDQYV
-426 ADGESEINKTNL
+426 AEGHQVK

>member
-1 MVDINELSS
+1 MIDVDALS
-10 KFPMIKE
+10 KKYPAIKQ
-17 MQAYHKIF
+17 MQAYEPIF
-25 WKNPNYKKE
+25 WKNLNYKKE
-34 AELPVGLEHIFD
+34 AELPVGVEHIFD

-56 YFEVAFPETLSDH
+56 YFEVAFPETLPTH

-74 PLLKIDQMRSVLNA
+74 PLLKMDKMKAVLNA
-88 ETTHKLQGSLYLKA
+88 EAQNQVKGDLYLKA

-123 FAERV
+123 FAEKV
-128 AIGHGELVYGDNYA
+128 AMKHGEIVYGDNYA
-142 KLNEPRFKKMFSKY
+142 KLNEPRFKDLFGQY

-168 SIGIVACQLGF
+168 SIGIVACKLGF
-179 NTSVH
+179 RTSVH

-194 DLLREKGVTVV
+194 DMLREKGVNVV

-219 RSAEMDP
+219 KSAEADP
-226 SAYFIDD
+226 MAYFIDD
-233 EGSFDLFLGYA
+233 EGSYDLFLGYS
-244 VAALR
+244 VAAVR
-249 LQTQLKAQKI
+249 LQAQLKAQNIK
-259 TVDKEHPLFVYLP
+259 VDEEHPLFVYLP

-285 LKKVVGANVHPIFAE
+285 LKKIIGENVHPIFAE

-309 GMLTGLNEKISVY
+309 GMMTGLNDQISVY
-322 DIGIDGVT
+322 DAGIDGVT

-367 AELHDAENIDVE
+367 AELHDSENVDVE

-384 GLTILDDVQAQLGK
+384 GFTILDDVQAQLEQ
-398 DYPMENATH
+398 DYSMENASH

-414 SMVPKSDMDQYL
+414 SMVPKNDMDQYV
-426 ADGESEINKTNL
+426 AEGHQVK

>member
-1 MVDINELSS
+1 MIDVDALS
-10 KFPMIKE
+10 KKYPAIKQ
-17 MQAYHKIF
+17 MQAYEPIF
-25 WKNPNYKKE
+25 WKNLNYKKE
-34 AELPVGLEHIFD
+34 AELPVGVEHIFD

-56 YFEVAFPETLSDH
+56 YFEVAFPETLPTH

-74 PLLKIDQMRSVLNA
+74 PLLKMDKMKAVLNA
-88 ETTHKLQGSLYLKA
+88 EAQNQVKGDLYLKA

-123 FAERV
+123 FAEKV
-128 AIGHGELVYGDNYA
+128 AMKHGEIVYGDNYA
-142 KLNEPRFKKMFSKY
+142 KLNEPRFKDLFGQY

-168 SIGIVACQLGF
+168 SIGIVACKLGF
-179 NTSVH
+179 RTSVH

-194 DLLREKGVTVV
+194 DMLREKGVNVV

-219 RSAEMDP
+219 KSAEADP
-226 SAYFIDD
+226 MAYFIDD
-233 EGSFDLFLGYA
+233 EGSYDLFLGYS
-244 VAALR
+244 VAAVR
-249 LQTQLKAQKI
+249 LQAQLKAQNIK
-259 TVDKEHPLFVYLP
+259 VDAEHPLFVYLP

-285 LKKVVGANVHPIFAE
+285 LKKIIGENVHPIFAE

-309 GMLTGLNEKISVY
+309 GMMTGLNDQISVY
-322 DIGIDGVT
+322 DAGIDGVT

-367 AELHDAENIDVE
+367 AELHDSENVDVE
-379 PSAAS
+379 PSPAS
-384 GLTILDDVQAQLGK
+384 GFTILDDVQAQLEQ
-398 DYPMENATH
+398 DYPMENASH

-414 SMVPKSDMDQYL
+414 SMVPKDDMDQYV
-426 ADGESEINKTNL
+426 AEGHQVK

>member
-1 MVDINELSS
+1 MIDVDALS
-10 KFPMIKE
+10 KKYPAIKQ
-17 MQAYHKIF
+17 MQAYEPIF
-25 WKNPNYKKE
+25 WKNLNYKKE
-34 AELPVGLEHIFD
+34 AELPVGVEHIFD

-56 YFEVAFPETLSDH
+56 YFEVAFPETLPTH

-74 PLLKIDQMRSVLNA
+74 PLLKMDKMKAVLNA
-88 ETTHKLQGSLYLKA
+88 EAQNQVKDDLYLKA

-123 FAERV
+123 FAEKV
-128 AIGHGELVYGDNYA
+128 AMKHGEIVYGDNYA
-142 KLNEPRFKKMFSKY
+142 KLNEPRFKDLFGQY

-168 SIGIVACQLGF
+168 SIGIVACKLGF
-179 NTSVH
+179 RTSVH

-194 DLLREKGVTVV
+194 DMLREKGVNVV

-219 RSAEMDP
+219 KSAEADP
-226 SAYFIDD
+226 MAYFIDD
-233 EGSFDLFLGYA
+233 EGSYDLFLGYS
-244 VAALR
+244 VAAVR
-249 LQTQLKAQKI
+249 LQAQLKAQNIK
-259 TVDKEHPLFVYLP
+259 VDEEHPLFVYLP

-285 LKKVVGANVHPIFAE
+285 LKKIIGENVHPIFAE

-309 GMLTGLNEKISVY
+309 GMMTGLNDQISVY
-322 DIGIDGVT
+322 DAGIDGVT

-367 AELHDAENIDVE
+367 AELHDSENVDVE

-384 GLTILDDVQAQLGK
+384 GFTILDDVQAQLEQ
-398 DYPMENATH
+398 DYPMENASH

-414 SMVPKSDMDQYL
+414 SMVPKNDMDQYV
-426 ADGESEINKTNL
+426 AEGHQVK

>member
-1 MVDINELSS
+1 MIDVDALS
-10 KFPMIKE
+10 KKYPAIKQ
-17 MQAYHKIF
+17 MQAYEPIF
-25 WKNPNYKKE
+25 WKNLNYKKE
-34 AELPVGLEHIFD
+34 AELPVGVEHIFD

-56 YFEVAFPETLSDH
+56 YFEVAFPETLPTH

-74 PLLKIDQMRSVLNA
+74 PLLKMDKMKAVLNA
-88 ETTHKLQGSLYLKA
+88 EAQNQVKGDLYLKA

-123 FAERV
+123 FAEKV
-128 AIGHGELVYGDNYA
+128 AMKHGEIVYGDNYA
-142 KLNEPRFKKMFSKY
+142 KLNEPRFKDLFGQY

-168 SIGIVACQLGF
+168 SIGIVACKLGF
-179 NTSVH
+179 RTSVH

-194 DLLREKGVTVV
+194 DMLREKGVNVV

-219 RSAEMDP
+219 KSAEADP
-226 SAYFIDD
+226 MAYFIDD
-233 EGSFDLFLGYA
+233 EGSYDLFLGYS
-244 VAALR
+244 VAAVR
-249 LQTQLKAQKI
+249 LQAQLKAQNIK
-259 TVDKEHPLFVYLP
+259 VDAEHPLFVYLP

-285 LKKVVGANVHPIFAE
+285 LKKIIGENVHPIFAE

-309 GMLTGLNEKISVY
+309 GMMTGLNDQISVY
-322 DIGIDGVT
+322 DAGIDGVT

-367 AELHDAENIDVE
+367 AELHDSENVDVE

-384 GLTILDDVQAQLGK
+384 GFTILDDVQAQLEQ
-398 DYPMENATH
+398 DYPMENASH

-414 SMVPKSDMDQYL
+414 SMVPKDDMDQYV
-426 ADGESEINKTNL
+426 AEGHQVK

>member
-1 MVDINELSS
+1 MIDVDALS
-10 KFPMIKE
+10 KKYPAIKQ
-17 MQAYHKIF
+17 MQAYEPIF
-25 WKNPNYKKE
+25 WKNLNYKKE
-34 AELPVGLEHIFD
+34 AELPVGVEHIFD

-56 YFEVAFPETLSDH
+56 YFEVAFPETLPTH

-74 PLLKIDQMRSVLNA
+74 PLLKMDKMKAVLNA
-88 ETTHKLQGSLYLKA
+88 EAQNQVKGDLYLKA

-123 FAERV
+123 FAEKV
-128 AIGHGELVYGDNYA
+128 AMKHGEIVYGDNYA
-142 KLNEPRFKKMFSKY
+142 KLNEPRFKDLFGQY

-168 SIGIVACQLGF
+168 SIGIVACKLGF
-179 NTSVH
+179 RTSVH

-194 DLLREKGVTVV
+194 DMLREKGVNVV

-219 RSAEMDP
+219 KSAEADP
-226 SAYFIDD
+226 MAYFIDD
-233 EGSFDLFLGYA
+233 EGSYDLFLGYS
-244 VAALR
+244 VAAVR
-249 LQTQLKAQKI
+249 LQAQLKAQNIK
-259 TVDKEHPLFVYLP
+259 VDAEHPLFVYLP

-285 LKKVVGANVHPIFAE
+285 LKKIIGENVHPIFAE

-309 GMLTGLNEKISVY
+309 GMMTRLNDQISVY
-322 DIGIDGVT
+322 DAGIDGVT

-367 AELHDAENIDVE
+367 AELYDSENVDVE

-384 GLTILDDVQAQLGK
+384 GFTILDDVQAQLEQ
-398 DYPMENATH
+398 DYPMENASH

-414 SMVPKSDMDQYL
+414 SMVPKNDMDQYV
-426 ADGESEINKTNL
+426 AEGHQVK

>member
-1 MVDINELSS
+1 MIDVDALS
-10 KFPMIKE
+10 KKYPAIKQ
-17 MQAYHKIF
+17 MQAYEPVF
-25 WKNPNYKKE
+25 WKNLNYKKE
-34 AELPVGLEHIFD
+34 AELPVGVEHIFD

-56 YFEVAFPETLSDH
+56 YFEVAFPETLPTH

-74 PLLKIDQMRSVLNA
+74 PLLKMDKMKAVLNA
-88 ETTHKLQGSLYLKA
+88 EAQNQVKGDLYLKA

-123 FAERV
+123 FAEKV
-128 AIGHGELVYGDNYA
+128 AMKHGEIVYGDNYA
-142 KLNEPRFKKMFSKY
+142 KLNEPRFKDLFGQY

-168 SIGIVACQLGF
+168 SIGIVACKLGF
-179 NTSVH
+179 RTSVH

-194 DLLREKGVTVV
+194 DMLREKGVNVV

-219 RSAEMDP
+219 KSAEADP
-226 SAYFIDD
+226 MAYFIDD
-233 EGSFDLFLGYA
+233 EGSYDLFLGYS
-244 VAALR
+244 VAAVR
-249 LQTQLKAQKI
+249 LQAQLKAQNIK
-259 TVDKEHPLFVYLP
+259 VDAEHPLFVYLP

-285 LKKVVGANVHPIFAE
+285 LKKIIGENVHPIFAE

-309 GMLTGLNEKISVY
+309 GMMTGLNDQVSVY
-322 DIGIDGVT
+322 DAGIDGVT

-367 AELHDAENIDVE
+367 AELHDSENVDVE

-384 GLTILDDVQAQLGK
+384 GFTILDDVQAQLEQ
-398 DYPMENATH
+398 DYSMENASH

-414 SMVPKSDMDQYL
+414 SMVPKNDMDQYV
-426 ADGESEINKTNL
+426 AEGHQVK

>member
-1 MVDINELSS
+1 MIDVDALS
-10 KFPMIKE
+10 KKYPAIKQ
-17 MQAYHKIF
+17 MQAYEPIF
-25 WKNPNYKKE
+25 WKNLNYKKE
-34 AELPVGLEHIFD
+34 AELPVGVEHIFD

-56 YFEVAFPETLSDH
+56 YFEVAFPETLPTH

-74 PLLKIDQMRSVLNA
+74 PLLKMDKMKAVLNA
-88 ETTHKLQGSLYLKA
+88 EAQNQVKGDLYLKA

-123 FAERV
+123 FAEKV
-128 AIGHGELVYGDNYA
+128 AMKHGEIVYGDNYA
-142 KLNEPRFKKMFSKY
+142 KLNEPRFKDLFGQY

-168 SIGIVACQLGF
+168 SIGIVACKLGF
-179 NTSVH
+179 RTSVH

-194 DLLREKGVTVV
+194 DMLREKGVNVV

-219 RSAEMDP
+219 KSAEADP
-226 SAYFIDD
+226 MAYFIDD
-233 EGSFDLFLGYA
+233 EGSYDLFLGYS
-244 VAALR
+244 VAAVR
-249 LQTQLKAQKI
+249 LQAQLKAQNIK
-259 TVDKEHPLFVYLP
+259 VDAEHPLFVYLP

-285 LKKVVGANVHPIFAE
+285 LKKIIGENVHPIFAE
-300 PTHIPSVSL
+300 PTHIPSFSL
-309 GMLTGLNEKISVY
+309 GMMTGLNDQISVY
-322 DIGIDGVT
+322 DAGIDGVT

-367 AELHDAENIDVE
+367 AELHDSENVDVE

-384 GLTILDDVQAQLGK
+384 GFTILDDVQAQLEQ
-398 DYPMENATH
+398 DYPMENASH

-414 SMVPKSDMDQYL
+414 SMVPKNDMDQYV
-426 ADGESEINKTNL
+426 AEGHQVK

>member
-1 MVDINELSS
+1 MIDVDALS
-10 KFPMIKE
+10 KKYPAIKQ
-17 MQAYHKIF
+17 MQAYEPIF
-25 WKNPNYKKE
+25 WKNLNYKKE
-34 AELPVGLEHIFD
+34 AELPVGVEHIFD

-56 YFEVAFPETLSDH
+56 YFEVAFPETLPTH

-74 PLLKIDQMRSVLNA
+74 PLLKMDKMKAVLNA
-88 ETTHKLQGSLYLKA
+88 EAQNQVKGDLYLKA

-123 FAERV
+123 FAEKV
-128 AIGHGELVYGDNYA
+128 AMKHGEIVYGDNYA
-142 KLNEPRFKKMFSKY
+142 KLNEPRFKDLFGQY

-168 SIGIVACQLGF
+168 SIGIVACKLGF
-179 NTSVH
+179 RTSVH
-184 MSSDAAQWKK
+184 MSSDATQWKK
-194 DLLREKGVTVV
+194 DMLREKGVNVV

-219 RSAEMDP
+219 KSAEADP
-226 SAYFIDD
+226 MAYFIDD
-233 EGSFDLFLGYA
+233 EGSYDLFLGYS
-244 VAALR
+244 VAAVR
-249 LQTQLKAQKI
+249 LQAQLKAQNIK
-259 TVDKEHPLFVYLP
+259 VDAEHPLFVYLP

-285 LKKVVGANVHPIFAE
+285 LKKIIGENVHPIFAE

-309 GMLTGLNEKISVY
+309 GMMTGLNDQISVY
-322 DIGIDGVT
+322 DAGIDGVT

-367 AELHDAENIDVE
+367 AELHDSENVDVE

-384 GLTILDDVQAQLGK
+384 GFTILDDVQAQLEQ
-398 DYPMENATH
+398 DYPMENASH

-414 SMVPKSDMDQYL
+414 SMVPKNDMDQYV
-426 ADGESEINKTNL
+426 AEGHQVK